1 MEPSDW
7 QLLEDYARR
16 NSEDAFRRIVDRY
29 GGLVYHAALRQA
41 GRAHVAEEVAQAVF
55 IALARK
61 AGKLSRGVVLSGWL
75 LRATRFAVSNL
86 AREEIRRQRREQEA
100 MAMQTNSGED
110 SADSAWEHVAP
121 HLADALDA
129 LPARDRK
136 AILIRFFEERSHQ
149 AVARSLRVSED
160 AAKMRV
166 SRAIERLRLVF
177 AKKGFLVSSAAL
189 LAALSNFGAL
199 AAPLGLTQAIVTAAA
214 AQSGAAGTSTSLI
227 TAKGILKLM
236 AWSKIKTA
244 VGAGLALL
252 VVGGGI
258 GLIQRRH
265 AVQVKV
271 QVPALAPD
279 APANT
284 TVDRSTPT
292 KAMLA
297 ISRALDTGDAALIAA
312 TFKFTSPGDD
322 EVKDVFERLVGAI
335 GQYRK
340 VATARFGDAAV
351 EESLNALPF
360 RLPPEKAEAALV
372 RIEGDRATVHLD
384 PTDQPSIFVR
394 ENGQWKTTMEGFFHM
409 SNEDLITRGKVLIRN
424 HERAAAE
431 VAAGR
436 YASAIEAAESI
447 GPR

>member
-7 QLLEDYARR
+7 QLLEEYARR
-16 NSEDAFRRIVDRY
+16 NSEEAFRRIVDRY
-29 GGLVYHAALRQA
+29 GGLVYHAALRQT
-41 GRAHVAEEVAQAVF
+41 GRSHVAEEVAQAVF
-55 IALARK
+55 IALAQK
-61 AGKLSRGVVLSGWL
+61 AGKLSRGMVLSGWL

-100 MAMQTNSGED
+100 MAMQTSSSGDD
-110 SADSAWEHVAP
+110 SADSTWEHVAP
-121 HLADALDA
+121 HLVDALDA

-136 AILIRFFEERSHQ
+136 AILIRFFEQRSHQ
-149 AVARSLRVSED
+149 AVGRSLGVSED

-166 SRAIERLRLVF
+166 SRAIERLRIGL
-177 AKKGFLVSSAAL
+177 AKKGFLISSAAL
-189 LAALSNFGAL
+189 LAALSNFGVQ
-199 AAPLGLTQAIVTAAA
+199 AAPQGLTQAIVTAAA
-214 AQSGAAGTSTSLI
+214 AQSGATGASTSLI

-236 AWSKIKTA
+236 AWSKMKTA

-258 GLIQRRH
+258 GLVQRRH
-265 AVQVKV
+265 SVRVKA
-271 QVPALAPD
+271 QVPAL
-279 APANT
+279 ANT

-292 KAMLA
+292 KALLA

-312 TFKFTSPGDD
+312 TFQFASPGDD
-322 EVKDVFERLVGAI
+322 EVKDVFVRLVGAI

-340 VATARFGDAAV
+340 AATARFGNEAV

-360 RLPPEKAEAALV
+360 RMPPEKAVTAPV
-372 RIEGDRATVHLD
+372 RIEGDRAMVHLD

-409 SNEDLITRGKVLIRN
+409 SNEDLIRRGKVLIRN

-431 VAAGR
+431 VAAGK